1 MSEISREEGS
11 TVIKPGQD
19 VVASMARELRE
30 ELKGLVAE
38 GVQDMTMDLQ
48 GVEMVDSIGIG
59 LLIAAH
65 NSLAKSGGKLKV
77 TNASPDIFKLL
88 KTMRLDQH
96 FEISGT

>member
-1 MSEISREEGS
+1 MSEISREEGNA
-11 TVIKPGQD
+11 VVKPGQD
-19 VVASMARELRE
+19 IVASIARELRE

-38 GVQDMTMDLQ
+38 GVQEMTMDLQ

-77 TNASPDIFKLL
+77 VNATPDIFKLL